1 MKIALITGVAGQD
14 GSYLGEQ
21 LLGREYAVV
30 GAVRDPARAH
40 SALPSAIRDRVRL
53 VAWDPLDPSSV
64 SDLIATHRPHE
75 IYNFAA
81 YSSGE
86 RMHEDPISMAEVNG
100 VAVVRILEAIKNTDL
115 TIRFCQASSSE
126 MFGLATESPQSERTP
141 FHPRSPYGAAKVYA
155 HTMIG
160 LYRERDHL
168 FATSAILFNHESPR
182 RRLEFVTRKVTHTAA
197 RIKLGLSD
205 ALALGNLDARRD
217 WSFAGDIVDGMYRM
231 LQADR
236 PHDYVLASGKA
247 HSVRELCDIA
257 FAHLGLDYTRYVRED
272 ASAFRPAEPVQLVG
286 DPSRAERELGWTR
299 KLDFRGLVTMMVDA
313 DLAMLKEQKGSS
325 ATP

>member
-14 GSYLGEQ
+14 GLYLAEQ
-21 LLGREYAVV
+21 LLERGDSVV
-30 GAVRDPARAH
+30 GAVRDPAHAL
-40 SALPSAIRDRVRL
+40 SALPPRIRERVRL
-53 VAWDPLDPSSV
+53 VAWDPLDAASV
-64 SDLIATHRPHE
+64 AHLISTQRPAE

-86 RMHEDPISMAEVNG
+86 RMHEDPLSMAEVNG
-100 VAVVRILEAIKNTDL
+100 VAVVRILEAIKNTDRA
-115 TIRFCQASSSE
+115 IRFCQASSSE
-126 MFGLATESPQSERTP
+126 MFGLATESPQTERTP

-160 LYRERDHL
+160 LYREREQL

-182 RRLEFVTRKVTHTAA
+182 RRLEFVTRKVTHAA
-197 RIKLGLSD
+197 AQIKLGLASS
-205 ALALGNLDARRD
+205 LALGNLDARRD
-217 WSFAGDIVDGMYRM
+217 WSFAGDLVDGMYRM

-236 PHDYVLASGKA
+236 PDDYVLASGLT
-247 HSVRELCDIA
+247 HSVRELCEIA
-257 FAHLGLDYTRYVRED
+257 FTHLGLDYTRYVRED
-272 ASAFRPAEPVQLVG
+272 ANAYRPAEPVQLVG
-286 DPSRAERELGWTR
+286 DASRAERELGWTR